1 MKTLYIPLTSLL
13 LIQSFAVQADVTR
26 ECRGVAAGIVSAMK
40 SNDEIANE
48 DMMLVAV
55 KAARR
60 ACAAALEGFSEDDIA
75 EAQSGSSKDE
85 REMST
90 WEYITRKQEKKA
102 GNKRLDRLK
111 N

>member
-1 MKTLYIPLTSLL
+1 MGLL
-13 LIQSFAVQADVTR
+13 FITCQSVYADVTR

-48 DMMLVAV
+48 EMMLVAV

-75 EAQSGSSKDE
+75 ETQSPGSKDE
-85 REMST
+85 RDMTT
-90 WEYITRKQEKKA
+90 WEYITKKQEKKA